1 MIDSKTE
8 NEIELMVAGGKILA
22 DVMTTVLEQVQPG
35 VSELE
40 LDRLAEKLIV
50 QKGAEAAFK
59 RVKGYRHTICTST
72 NDIVVHGIP
81 TDYKFKE
88 DDVVGIDCGVFYKGF
103 NTDMAETVKVQSAK
117 CKVKSSDGGID
128 RFLETGKKA
137 LEEAIEQ
144 AKPGN
149 RVGHISKT
157 IQDIVEGAGYS
168 VVRSLVGHGVG
179 KNLHEEPEVP
189 GFLVGSINATPE
201 LVEGMTIAIETIYNM
216 GKPDVVYGSDD
227 GWTIKTK
234 DGSLS
239 GVFER
244 TIAITKEGRKVLTT

>member
-1 MIDSKTE
+1 MIDLKTE
-8 NEIELMVAGGKILA
+8 EGMEAMVQGGKILA
-22 DVMTTVLEQVQPG
+22 DVMTTVFESVQPG

-40 LDRLAEKLIV
+40 LDRLAEELIV

-72 NDIVVHGIP
+72 NDVVVHGIP
-81 TDYKFKE
+81 TDYTFKE
-88 DDVVGIDCGVFYKGF
+88 GDVVGIDCGVFYKGF
-103 NTDMAETVKVQSAK
+103 NTDMAETVKIKDQ
-117 CKVKSSDGGID
+117 KSKIKNSGEID
-128 RFLETGKKA
+128 RFLAIGKNA

-157 IQDIVEGAGYS
+157 IQEIVEGAGYS

-189 GFLVGSINATPE
+189 GFLVGSINDTPE
-201 LVEGMTIAIETIYNM
+201 LVEGMTIAIEIIYNM
-216 GKPDVVYGSDD
+216 GKPDVVYGSGD